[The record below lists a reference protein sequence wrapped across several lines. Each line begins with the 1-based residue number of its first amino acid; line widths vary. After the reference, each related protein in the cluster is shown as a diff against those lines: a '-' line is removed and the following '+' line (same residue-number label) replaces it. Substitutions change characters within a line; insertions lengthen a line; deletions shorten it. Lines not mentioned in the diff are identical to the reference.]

1 MKNLLV
7 PIDFSD
13 VSDRLVAT
21 AEKQATAFGAKVWLL
36 HCISEYPALSAMGE
50 IPVFL
55 PSSSLA
61 LPGRYPDE
69 YRQLAKLTS
78 NLRDNGID
86 AELLFVSGLPT
97 EQILSAADDHQA
109 DLIIMGSH
117 GHGMLYE
124 VVVGTVTEAVLHRT
138 EHPTLVVPSV
148 AIKEP
153 KPAHTYLREA
163 PLATPY

>member
-55 PSSSLA
+55 PSSGLA

-86 AELLFVSGLPT
+86 AELLF
-97 EQILSAADDHQA
+97 
-109 DLIIMGSH
+109 
-117 GHGMLYE
+117 
-124 VVVGTVTEAVLHRT
+124 VGTVTEAVLHRT